1 MEEKDAPNKI
11 KGIEKSK
18 LINSNNQLKNI
29 KNNFILKKIL
39 DIFKKENH

>member
-11 KGIEKSK
+11 KEIEKSK

-39 DIFKKENH
+39 NIFKKENH